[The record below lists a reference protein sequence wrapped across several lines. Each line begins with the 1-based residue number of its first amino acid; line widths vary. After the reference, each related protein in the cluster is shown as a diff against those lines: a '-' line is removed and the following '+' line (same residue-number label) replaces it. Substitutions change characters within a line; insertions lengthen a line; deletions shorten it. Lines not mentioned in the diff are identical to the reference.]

1 MACLPKALSG
11 TAEVSATRRVDDGA
25 EGYTMALK
33 TIL

>member
-11 TAEVSATRRVDDGA
+11 TAEVSATRVDDGA
-25 EGYTMALK
+25 EGYIMALK